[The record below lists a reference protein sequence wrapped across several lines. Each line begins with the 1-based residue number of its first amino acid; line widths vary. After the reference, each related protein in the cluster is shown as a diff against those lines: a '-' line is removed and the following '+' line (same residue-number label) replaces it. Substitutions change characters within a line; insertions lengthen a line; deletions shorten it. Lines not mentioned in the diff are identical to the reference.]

1 LRRNGKSTPSARRQD
16 TDSYKAILRAAIEV
30 FADKGYHGCRISDVA
45 RTAGVAYG
53 LVYHYFHDKEAL
65 LEAVFEVGWG
75 GFLARVHEVA
85 VSTST
90 LEEKVQRIAQIAF
103 EAYRRDPKAVKVIIL
118 EIARSPAFEQ
128 ARRRSELMDVIR
140 VSEGMFV
147 EAKRNGDLN
156 PNLDPLLCAAQL
168 FGAIEMTL
176 TTFVLGLA
184 DSHTDQA
191 LERAQVQLTESF
203 LHGVLAAGAEL
214 SWKEPRSA
222 GGSKTTKQSRPAK
235 QV

>member
-1 LRRNGKSTPSARRQD
+1 
-16 TDSYKAILRAAIEV
+16 
-30 FADKGYHGCRISDVA
+30 
-45 RTAGVAYG
+45 TAGVAYG

-75 GFLARVHEVA
+75 GFLARVREVA
-85 VSTST
+85 VSAST

-128 ARRRSELMDVIR
+128 ARHRSELMDVIR

-147 EAKRNGDLN
+147 EARRSGDLN

-168 FGAIEMTL
+168 FGAIEMAL

-203 LHGVLAAGAEL
+203 LHGALAAGAEL
-214 SWKEPRSA
+214 SWKEQKSA
-222 GGSKTTKQSRPAK
+222 GGLRTTKQSRPAK
-235 QV
+235 QS